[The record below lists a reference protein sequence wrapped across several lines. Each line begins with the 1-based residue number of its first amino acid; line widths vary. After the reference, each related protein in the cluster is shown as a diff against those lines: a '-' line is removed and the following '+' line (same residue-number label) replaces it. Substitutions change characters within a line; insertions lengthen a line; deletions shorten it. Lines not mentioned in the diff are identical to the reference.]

1 MDRVDLNCDM
11 GESFGAYALGADDAV
26 LPYITSANIAC
37 GFHGGDP
44 AVMRRTVRAA
54 QEHGVA
60 IGAHPGFPDLVGFG
74 RRRMDVTPAEAYDMV
89 VYQVGALLGFTRAA
103 GARLA
108 HVKAHGALYNMAV
121 RDRALA
127 EAIASAV
134 RDVDSSLV
142 LFGLCG
148 SELVAA
154 GERAGLVTAAEAFAD
169 RNYLADGALVPRDR
183 PDALVSDADEA
194 LRRVVRM
201 ARDGRVRALDGTDIP
216 LRADTVCVHGDGPHA
231 AELARALREGLER
244 EGITV
249 AAVAGRGHAG

>member
-1 MDRVDLNCDM
+1 MRLHVRQPPARRLREAEQRAHLVD
-11 GESFGAYALGADDAV
+11 DDV
-26 LPYITSANIAC
+26 
-37 GFHGGDP
+37 
-44 AVMRRTVRAA
+44 V
-54 QEHGVA
+54 
-60 IGAHPGFPDLVGFG
+60 DLVGFG

-89 VYQVGALLGFTRAA
+89 VYQVGALLGFARAA
-103 GARLA
+103 GAGLA

-127 EAIASAV
+127 EAIAAAV
-134 RDVDSSLV
+134 RDVDRSLV
-142 LFGLCG
+142 LFGLSG

-154 GERAGLVTAAEAFAD
+154 GERAGLATAAEAFAD
-169 RNYLADGALVPRDR
+169 RNYLPDGTLVPRSR
-183 PDALVSDADEA
+183 PDALVSAADEA

-201 ARDGRVRALDGTDIP
+201 VREGRVRAVDGSDVP

-249 AAVAGRGHAG
+249 APVARGLAR